1 VENQDQ
7 SREIESRLREIA
19 FVDRVCEAY
28 NHSLFRLVHWNIEKG
43 KRWTQLERCL
53 EVEAFR
59 SADILTLNEV
69 DAGMARSGN
78 RHVALDIAERLGMR
92 VVFAPSFYEFTKG
105 IGDERL
111 ANGENTLSLQGNAL
125 LSRLAILDF
134 RNFRLPQCFDPSHAE
149 ERRAGGRAALIAR
162 LHDVRGFNFTVAVT
176 HLEVYAT
183 RDCRAKQMDALL
195 REIGDGPAIIT
206 GDFNTNTFDRG
217 SRWNTF
223 QSLIALLRSNVKM
236 RVTRPW
242 EWEPLFD
249 SLGRQGFT
257 VDQFNDCQPTNTA
270 DLASLED
277 RKDVPSFIVNRA
289 LKRGR
294 YVPLRLDW
302 ISCRGFRSMSPG
314 QTITDLPHQPSD
326 HLPITCDLVPLSRS

>member
-7 SREIESRLREIA
+7 SRDIESRLREIA

-28 NHSLFRLVHWNIEKG
+28 NHGLFRLVHWNIEKG
-43 KRWTQLERCL
+43 KRWNELERCL
-53 EVEAFR
+53 DTEALL
-59 SADILTLNEV
+59 SADILTLNEA

-78 RHVALDIAERLGMR
+78 RHVALDIAEHLGMR

-105 IGDERL
+105 IGEERL
-111 ANGENTLSLQGNAL
+111 APGENSQSIQGNAL
-125 LSRLAILDF
+125 LSRLAILEF
-134 RNFRLPQCFDPSHAE
+134 QNLRLPECYDPSHAE
-149 ERRAGGRAALIAR
+149 ERRAGGRTALIAR
-162 LHDVRGFNFTVAVT
+162 LHDFRGFNFTVAVT

-195 REIGDGPAIIT
+195 SEIGEGPAIIA

-236 RVTRPW
+236 RVSQPW

-249 SLGRQGFT
+249 RLESRGFT
-257 VDQFNDCQPTNTA
+257 VDQFNDCRPTNTA
-270 DLASLED
+270 DLTLLED
-277 RKDVPSFIVNRA
+277 RKHIPSFIVQRA

-294 YVPLRLDW
+294 YLPLRLDW
-302 ISCRGFRSMSPG
+302 IVCRGFRAMSPG
-314 QTITDLPHQPSD
+314 QTLTDLPCQPSD
-326 HLPITCDLVPLSRS
+326 HLPITCDLVPLSGS